1 MPIKKSLNLGLTQV
15 ERLLSLLEMQGEEH
29 EAIVHYLRM
38 RFNAADSAKS
48 AIAQGMLS

>member
-1 MPIKKSLNLGLTQV
+1 MTIQKTLNSGLTQV

-29 EAIVHYLRM
+29 EAIVWLLRM
-38 RFNAADSAKS
+38 RFNAADSEKQ